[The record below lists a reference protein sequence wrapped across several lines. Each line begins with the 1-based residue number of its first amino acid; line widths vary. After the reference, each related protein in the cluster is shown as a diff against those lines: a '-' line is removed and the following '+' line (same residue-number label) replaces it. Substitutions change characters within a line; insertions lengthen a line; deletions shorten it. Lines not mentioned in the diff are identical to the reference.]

1 MSKVKLTKGE
11 LKKQKDQLKRFQ
23 RYLPTLLL
31 KKQLLQM
38 EIRQVELQIEEK
50 QMKRQVA
57 YNGLLDWVAVFG
69 EGINISELIIV
80 SDVSLGLTNIAGVE
94 ISIYQEVVF
103 EQVDYDLMSYPLWVD
118 VAVKELQRLVA
129 FDIELAFLEEQAG
142 LLTAELKVTSQR
154 VNLFE
159 KVKIPEAKEN
169 IRVINIFLGDQQT
182 AAVVRGKMS
191 KSKLI
196 RETI

>member
-94 ISIYQEVVF
+94 ISIYQEAVF

-129 FDIELAFLEEQAG
+129 FDIELAFLEEQTG

-169 IRVINIFLGDQQT
+169 IRAINIFLGDQQT

-196 RETI
+196 RGTI